1 MYAGGRHFNV
11 LAISQET
18 AKKTFRNGTATNITG
33 TNEKDAFHKMRPREP
48 YTAVKYVRTKLR
60 QRDWGLSDLF
70 MRRAWKKLRYR
81 LEHVGL
87 LIAAGLVP
95 LLPRPVVVA
104 LAKIFGALASL
115 LDRYGRRI
123 ALANLDCAFGQ
134 KYSASEKRRILRQSY
149 QHFAQTMLDLMWS
162 PRLTPE
168 NFSRYIEF
176 EGFREVD
183 PRQSGIVVCY
193 HYSNF
198 EWLSLGCGFRGRTST
213 ILAQEFKNALLDP
226 IF

>member
-1 MYAGGRHFNV
+1 M
-11 LAISQET
+11 
-18 AKKTFRNGTATNITG
+18 
-33 TNEKDAFHKMRPREP
+33 
-48 YTAVKYVRTKLR
+48 
-60 QRDWGLSDLF
+60 
-70 MRRAWKKLRYR
+70 RYR
-81 LEHVGL
+81 LEHIGL

-134 KYSASEKRRILRQSY
+134 KYSASEKRRIVRESY

-162 PRLTPE
+162 PRLTPGK
-168 NFSRYIEF
+168 FYRYIEMSGNF
-176 EGFREVD
+176 PQLD
-183 PRQSGIVVCY
+183 SNQSLIVVCY

-198 EWLSLGCGFRGRTST
+198 EWLSLACGFSWSDGHDSRPG
-213 ILAQEFKNALLDP
+213 I
-226 IF
+226 